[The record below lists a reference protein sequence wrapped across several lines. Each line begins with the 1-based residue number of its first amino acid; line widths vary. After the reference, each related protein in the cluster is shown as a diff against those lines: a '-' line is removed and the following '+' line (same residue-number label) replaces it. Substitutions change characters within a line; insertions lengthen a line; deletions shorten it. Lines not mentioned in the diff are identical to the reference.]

1 MAYKPSVFTP
11 GKIFWVKR
19 TANHKFFPRCAPSR
33 LQKKLFERLLAIW
46 RISSEIRKIS
56 RILGARLDRLVKI
69 RIDAT
74 VERRDAA
81 SSQAGLK
88 PFQSV
93 SARITQNQIE
103 RFQTV
108 RWNVVD
114 RLFLLEAFERDRSI
128 QIVKHSPGDSGIQNH
143 VRSTNSIRAVRSD
156 YGCFG
161 GAQRFTH
168 ARLGVVP
175 FGIQNQLV
183 VIAILQI
190 PVSSIVRD
198 ITFEERNIVPL
209 PRESSAQ
216 TTPNRCVAVAPR

>member
-1 MAYKPSVFTP
+1 DGLP
-11 GKIFWVKR
+11 I
-19 TANHKFFPRCAPSR
+19 C
-33 LQKKLFERLLAIW
+33 
-46 RISSEIRKIS
+46 SEIRKIS
-56 RILGARLDRLVKI
+56 RILGARLDRPVKI

-74 VERRDAA
+74 VERHDAA

-161 GAQRFTH
+161 GEQRLTY
-168 ARLGVVP
+168 ARLGIVP
-175 FGIQNQLV
+175 FGIKNQLV
-183 VIAILQI
+183 LIALLQI
-190 PVSSIVRD
+190 PVSGIVRD
-198 ITFEERNIVPL
+198 IAFEERNILPL
-209 PRESSAQ
+209 SHESSAQ
-216 TTPNRCVAVAPR
+216 

>member
-1 MAYKPSVFTP
+1 MQRRRHMAYKPDVLTP
-11 GKIFWVKR
+11 GKILRVKR
-19 TANHKFFPRCAPSR
+19 AADHKSFSWCAASR

-74 VERRDAA
+74 VERHDAA

-108 RWNVVD
+108 QWNVVD
-114 RLFLLEAFERDRSI
+114 RLFLLEAFERDRRI
-128 QIVKHSPGDSGIQNH
+128 QIVKHWPGDSGIKNN
-143 VRSTNSIRAVRSD
+143 VRSTNSIRAEKSN
-156 YGCFG
+156 YGSFG
-161 GAQRFTH
+161 GPQRFTH
-168 ARLGVVP
+168 ARLAVVP
-175 FGIQNQLV
+175 SGIQTQ
-183 VIAILQI
+183 
-190 PVSSIVRD
+190 P
-198 ITFEERNIVPL
+198 
-209 PRESSAQ
+209 
-216 TTPNRCVAVAPR
+216 